1 MEETP
6 TPGVPSKSASNDC
19 EPVQQNHDTCEFLA
33 AQVVTSP
40 HDTSQIQHL
49 ARKEPRMKILLLG
62 ATGVLGRHV
71 IPRLV
76 ERGHVVRATAR
87 KLEQVT
93 HLQRLGVEASLGDI
107 LDAASLSRVVVG
119 CNVALHLAT
128 AIPKPGEAQ
137 DWEANNRIRR
147 EGTRN
152 LLNACQQAGVRR
164 YIQQST
170 VFLYEDQHPA
180 LADET
185 TPFLPH
191 PQLQSTYDMEA
202 QVQES
207 SLPWSI
213 LRGGFFYGPET
224 FEDAWRDAA
233 RRGALQLPGDGSG
246 RLSLIHVADM
256 AHAVILA
263 AEQAPAHSI
272 YNVVDDQPT
281 TYAEFFAY
289 LAAVTGSA
297 QPITG
302 GAPPLP
308 SFSCSNARLKA
319 ELGWSLAYPTY
330 RSGLAR

>member
-1 MEETP
+1 
-6 TPGVPSKSASNDC
+6 
-19 EPVQQNHDTCEFLA
+19 
-33 AQVVTSP
+33 
-40 HDTSQIQHL
+40 
-49 ARKEPRMKILLLG
+49 MKILIIG

-71 IPRLV
+71 VPRLI
-76 ERGHVVRATAR
+76 ERGHAVQAVAR
-87 KLEQVT
+87 KPEQVT
-93 HLQRLGVEASLGDI
+93 QLQRLGVEARLGDI
-107 LDAASLSRVVVG
+107 LDAASLNRAAVD
-119 CNVALHLAT
+119 CDVALHLAT
-128 AIPKPGEAQ
+128 AIPKPSGPQ

-170 VFLYEDQHPA
+170 VFLYEDRYPA
-180 LADET
+180 LANET

-191 PQLQSTYDMEA
+191 PLLQSTYDMEEL
-202 QVQES
+202 VKES

-233 RRGALQLPGDGSG
+233 QRGALQLPGDGSG

-256 AHAVILA
+256 AHAVVMA

-272 YNVVDDQPT
+272 YNVVDDRPV

-297 QPITG
+297 QPTTG
-302 GAPPLP
+302 GASSLP
-308 SFSCSNARLKA
+308 SFSCRNARLKT
-319 ELGWSLAYPTY
+319 ELGWSPAYPTY